1 MIIKTFAAASALG
14 LLFAGAALAQNTYYK
29 PSDPLV
35 DAKQAQP
42 KPITDAERATAA
54 AAANG
59 NYVIIDGQ
67 VRIPVNTEVAA
78 KVGIPVE
85 IVASAPV
92 PDTKENRAL
101 YGGPMSNAGT
111 RTKAAGN

>member
-1 MIIKTFAAASALG
+1 MIIKLLAAGAVVCALSAS
-14 LLFAGAALAQNTYYK
+14 AALAQDVTYK
-29 PSDPLV
+29 PSDPLI
-35 DAKQAQP
+35 DAKQAQY
-42 KPITDAERATAA
+42 KPVTDAERATAA

-59 NYVIIDGQ
+59 NYVIIDGE
-67 VRIPVNTEVAA
+67 VRIPVNTDVAA

-101 YGGPMSNAGT
+101 YGGPLSNAGT
-111 RTKAAGN
+111 RTRAAGN